1 MFLVCLFQI
10 KKFGFFDFFLLFSY
24 PLLSV
29 SIKIMII
36 SFAFC
41 LVPMREEAGFG
52 SGPVFPASGGAGVFA
67 WFGLEHIVMG
77 NPAATL

>member
-1 MFLVCLFQI
+1 MA
-10 KKFGFFDFFLLFSY
+10 S
-24 PLLSV
+24 LSAKPGGV
-29 SIKIMII
+29 
-36 SFAFC
+36 FAFC